1 MDKGRGGAADAGMIV
16 STDVAEY
23 ECKGSA
29 NVASYGFDSAEH
41 NDNDLDKEMTILF
54 PTYVKT
60 TDYNYICARK
70 WGGEH
75 YIRYFPSFKRPST
88 NCVR

>member
-60 TDYNYICARK
+60 TDYMCTKVGRGTLYQILSIFQKAFYKLC
-70 WGGEH
+70 
-75 YIRYFPSFKRPST
+75 
-88 NCVR
+88 